1 MEITREQMER
11 LMSAYN
17 DNKEELNELE
27 EFINENGITDD
38 GISDITVSFEQ
49 GYNNALE
56 YVFSVLG
63 IKN

>member
-11 LMSAYN
+11 LMSVYN
-17 DNKEELNELE
+17 DNKEELNKLE

-38 GISDITVSFEQ
+38 GISDVTVSFEQ